1 VKPRICVPLP
11 VNDFS
16 SVGPSIQRAEAAGA
30 DLIELRLDYLE
41 AEAFERLSMLK
52 EIIDGAMVP
61 LIATNRH
68 HSQGGQR
75 LQDEKQRVQTLI
87 EAANLGFEY
96 VDVEL
101 TISNLKPTIRK
112 VKSYGAKPIISF
124 HDFKGTPEVSEME
137 KIVESE
143 VKAGAAICKLVT
155 TANSLDDSVKC
166 LLLTYKMS
174 QATDFVCFAMGRAG
188 MLSRVLSP
196 LMGAWFTFAS
206 LESGLETASGQTSI
220 DELRQFYRQLG
231 IYE

>member
-11 VNDFS
+11 VSDFS
-16 SVGPSIQRAEAAGA
+16 SVGPSVRRAEAAGA
-30 DLIELRLDYLE
+30 DLIELRFDYLK

-52 EIIDGAMVP
+52 GVVDGATVP

-75 LQDEKQRVQTLI
+75 LQDEKQRVQILI
-87 EAANLGFEY
+87 EAAKLGFEY
-96 VDVEL
+96 VDIEL
-101 TISNLKPTIRK
+101 TISNLRPTIRK
-112 VKSYGAKPIISF
+112 VKSYGAKTIVSF
-124 HDFKGTPEVSEME
+124 HDFKGTPEISEME
-137 KIVESE
+137 KIAESE
-143 VKAGAAICKLVT
+143 VKAGAAVCKLVA

-174 QATDFVCFAMGRAG
+174 RDMDFICFAMGKAG
-188 MLSRVLSP
+188 ILSRVLSP

-220 DELRQFYRQLG
+220 DELRQFYRRLG